1 MAQIHH
7 PLQPPAG
14 ADHQAEPTC
23 LGRTCMKW
31 SADGELTALDV
42 QLVLERLVAVD
53 AALGRALA
61 DGTANLGGAAN
72 LG

>member
-1 MAQIHH
+1 MAQIQP

-14 ADHQAEPTC
+14 ADAQAEPTW

-53 AALGRALA
+53 AALSSALA
-61 DGTANLGGAAN
+61 NRAASLG
-72 LG
+72 

>member
-14 ADHQAEPTC
+14 AGDQAEPTYLEPTC

-61 DGTANLGGAAN
+61 DGTATLG
-72 LG
+72 

>member
-1 MAQIHH
+1 MAQIQPPLQP

-14 ADHQAEPTC
+14 ADAQAEPTC

-53 AALGRALA
+53 AALSSALA
-61 DGTANLGGAAN
+61 NRAASLG
-72 LG
+72 